1 MNLKKGTIKKIGI
14 LTGGGDCPGLNAVIR
29 AVVKTAIFQYRLDV
43 LGFLEGYLGMIK
55 NMTRKLEAADAS
67 GILHRGGTILG
78 TSNRDNPFRFPVV
91 VRGKKTF
98 QDVSDQAIK
107 NLERNKVDALIVV
120 GGDGSLTIACQL
132 YKKGVPIVG
141 IPKTI
146 DNDLWGTDVTFGFNT
161 ALQTAME
168 AIDKIQTTA
177 ASHHRVMVVEVMGRY
192 AGWIALEAG
201 LAGGGDVILIPEI
214 PYDIEKVC
222 EVVQERF
229 SYGKR
234 SSIVVVAEG
243 AVPKGGDLVVQKIV
257 EDSTDPVR
265 LGGVGYRVGNE
276 IEKRT
281 GLETRVTVLGHI
293 QRGGSPIAYDRILA
307 TRFGSKAVDLVM
319 QGKFGRM
326 VCLRGLKIE
335 DIELE
340 KIQGEQRKVYPDG
353 DLVKTARAIGVS
365 FGD

>member
-1 MNLKKGTIKKIGI
+1 MKAKKAIKRIGI

-29 AVVKTAIFQYRLDV
+29 AVVKTAIFKYGLEV
-43 LGFLEGYLGMIK
+43 MGFLEGYLGMIK
-55 NMTRKLEAADAS
+55 NMTRELEASDAS
-67 GILHRGGTILG
+67 GILHQGGTILG
-78 TSNRDNPFRFPVV
+78 TSNRDNPFRFPAV
-91 VRGKKTF
+91 VRGKKIF
-98 QDVSDQAIK
+98 RDVSDQAIR
-107 NLERNKVDALIVV
+107 NLKRNKVDALIAV
-120 GGDGSLTIACQL
+120 GGDGSLTIAHQFFQ
-132 YKKGVPIVG
+132 KGVPVVG

-222 EVVQERF
+222 EVVRERHR
-229 SYGKR
+229 YGRR

-243 AVPKGGDLVVQKIV
+243 AAPKKGEIVIRKLV

-265 LGGVGYRVGNE
+265 LGGIGYRVGDE
-276 IEKRT
+276 IEKKT
-281 GLETRVTVLGHI
+281 GLETRVTILGYI
-293 QRGGSPIAYDRILA
+293 QRGGSPTVFDRVLA
-307 TRFGSKAVDLVM
+307 TRFGYKAVDLVV
-319 QGKFGRM
+319 QGRFGKM
-326 VCLRGLKIE
+326 VCLRGLNIE
-335 DIELE
+335 DIDL
-340 KIQGEQRKVYPDG
+340 KKVQGDQRKVLPKG
-353 DLVKTARAIGVS
+353 DLVKTARSIGVS

>member
-1 MNLKKGTIKKIGI
+1 MKAKDAIKRIGI

-29 AVVKTAIFQYRLDV
+29 AVVKTAIFKYGLEV
-43 LGFLEGYLGMIK
+43 MGFLEGYLGMIK
-55 NMTRKLEAADAS
+55 NMTRKLEALDAS
-67 GILHRGGTILG
+67 GILHQGGTILG
-78 TSNRDNPFRFPVV
+78 TSNRDNPFRFPTI
-91 VRGKKTF
+91 VRGKKIF
-98 QDVSDQAIK
+98 RDVSDQAIR
-107 NLERNKVDALIVV
+107 NLKRNKVDALIAV
-120 GGDGSLTIACQL
+120 GGDGSLTIAHQFFQ
-132 YKKGVPIVG
+132 KGVPVVG

-146 DNDLWGTDVTFGFNT
+146 DNDLWGTDVTFGFDT

-222 EVVQERF
+222 EVVRERHR
-229 SYGKR
+229 YGRR

-243 AVPKGGDLVVQKIV
+243 AAPKKGEIVVHKLV

-265 LGGVGYRVGNE
+265 LGGIGYRVGNE
-276 IEKRT
+276 IEKKT

-293 QRGGSPIAYDRILA
+293 QRGGSPTVFDRVLA
-307 TRFGSKAVDLVM
+307 TRLGSKAVDLVM
-319 QGKFGRM
+319 QGRFGKM

-335 DIELE
+335 DIDL
-340 KIQGEQRKVYPDG
+340 KKVQGDQRKVLPNG
-353 DLVKTARAIGVS
+353 DLVMTARSIGVS
-365 FGD
+365 FGV

>member
-1 MNLKKGTIKKIGI
+1 MAGHHKIKRIGI

-29 AVVKTAIFQYRLDV
+29 AVVKNAIFHYKLEV
-43 LGFLEGYLGMIK
+43 VGFLEGYLGMIK
-55 NMTRKLEAADAS
+55 NMTRRLEAADAS
-67 GILHRGGTILG
+67 GILHQGGTILG
-78 TSNRDNPFRFPVV
+78 TSNRDNPFRFPVT

-98 QDVSDQAIK
+98 RDVSDQAIR
-107 NLERNKVDALIVV
+107 NLQRNKVDALIAV
-120 GGDGSLTIACQL
+120 GGDGSLTIAYQL
-132 YKKGVPIVG
+132 YRKGIPIVG

-161 ALQTAME
+161 ALHTAME

-201 LAGGGDVILIPEI
+201 IAGGGDVILLPEI

-222 EVVQERF
+222 GVVRERYC
-229 SYGKR
+229 YGKR
-234 SSIVVVAEG
+234 ASIVVVAEG
-243 AVPKGGDLVVQKIV
+243 AKPQEGEVVVQKMV

-265 LGGVGYRVGNE
+265 LGGVGYKIGNE

-307 TRFGSKAVDLVM
+307 TRFGAEAVELVM
-319 QGKFGRM
+319 RGRFGRM

-335 DIELE
+335 SIPLNR
-340 KIQGEQRKVYPDG
+340 IQGDQRKVYPNG
-353 DLVKTARAIGVS
+353 DLVKTSRHIGVS
-365 FGD
+365 FGE

>member
-1 MNLKKGTIKKIGI
+1 MASNSEIKRIGI

-29 AVVKTAIFQYRLDV
+29 AVVKNAIFHYQLEV
-43 LGFLEGYLGMIK
+43 VGFLEGYLGMIK
-55 NMTRKLEAADAS
+55 NMTRRLAASDAS
-67 GILHRGGTILG
+67 GILHQGGTILG
-78 TSNRDNPFRFPVV
+78 TSNRDNPFRFPVT
-91 VRGKKTF
+91 VRGKKAF
-98 QDVSDQAIK
+98 RDVSEQAIRHLK
-107 NLERNKVDALIVV
+107 RNKVDALIAV
-120 GGDGSLTIACQL
+120 GGDGSLTIAYQL
-132 YKKGVPIVG
+132 YQKGVPIVG

-161 ALQTAME
+161 ALHTAME

-201 LAGGGDVILIPEI
+201 IAGGGDVILIPEI

-222 EVVQERF
+222 EVVRERYR
-229 SYGKR
+229 YGKR

-243 AVPKGGDLVVQKIV
+243 ARPQKGKVVVHKMV

-265 LGGVGYRVGNE
+265 LGGVGYKVGND

-293 QRGGSPIAYDRILA
+293 QRGGSPIAFDRILA
-307 TRFGSKAVDLVM
+307 TRYGAEAVELVM
-319 QGKFGRM
+319 RRKFGRM
-326 VCLRGLKIE
+326 ICLRGLRIDSIPLKS
-335 DIELE
+335 
-340 KIQGEQRKVYPDG
+340 IQNDQRKVFANG
-353 DLVKTARAIGVS
+353 DLVKTGRSIGIS

>member
-1 MNLKKGTIKKIGI
+1 
-14 LTGGGDCPGLNAVIR
+14 
-29 AVVKTAIFQYRLDV
+29 
-43 LGFLEGYLGMIK
+43 
-55 NMTRKLEAADAS
+55 
-67 GILHRGGTILG
+67 
-78 TSNRDNPFRFPVV
+78 
-91 VRGKKTF
+91 
-98 QDVSDQAIK
+98 
-107 NLERNKVDALIVV
+107 VDALIAV
-120 GGDGSLTIACQL
+120 GGDGSLTIGYQL
-132 YKKGVPIVG
+132 YQKGVPIVG

-161 ALQTAME
+161 ALHTAMQ

-201 LAGGGDVILIPEI
+201 LAAGGDVILIPEI
-214 PYDIEKVC
+214 PYDIEKIC
-222 EVVQERF
+222 EVVKERYR
-229 SYGKR
+229 YGKR

-243 AVPKGGDLVVQKIV
+243 AVPKKGEVVVQKLV

-265 LGGVGYRVGNE
+265 LGGVGYKVGSD

-307 TRFGSKAVDLVM
+307 TRYGAKAVDLVM
-319 QGKFGRM
+319 QRKFGRM
-326 VCLRGLKIE
+326 ICLRGLKIE
-335 DIELE
+335 DIVL
-340 KIQGEQRKVYPDG
+340 KSVQGDQRKVFPNG
-353 DLVKTARAIGVS
+353 DLTKTARSIGIA

>member
-1 MNLKKGTIKKIGI
+1 MKSKVPIKRIGI

-29 AVVKTAIFQYRLDV
+29 SVVKTAIFKYNLEV
-43 LGFLEGYLGMIK
+43 MGFLEGYLGMIR
-55 NMTRKLEAADAS
+55 NMTRRLEASDAS
-67 GILHRGGTILG
+67 GILHQGGTILG
-78 TSNRDNPFRFPVV
+78 TSNRDNPFRFPVMI
-91 VRGKKTF
+91 RGQKKF
-98 QDVSDQAIK
+98 RDVSDQAIR
-107 NLERNKVDALIVV
+107 NLKKNKVDALIAV
-120 GGDGSLTIACQL
+120 GGDGSLTIAHQFFQ
-132 YKKGVPIVG
+132 KGVPLVG

-222 EVVQERF
+222 EVVRERHR
-229 SYGKR
+229 YGRR

-243 AVPKGGDLVVQKIV
+243 AVPKKGEVVVQRRV

-265 LGGVGYRVGNE
+265 LGGVAFRVGNA
-276 IEKRT
+276 IEEKT

-293 QRGGSPIAYDRILA
+293 QRGGSPTVFDRVLA

-319 QGKFGRM
+319 QGRFGYM
-326 VCLRGLKIE
+326 VNLRGLKIE
-335 DIELE
+335 DIPL
-340 KIQGEQRKVYPDG
+340 KSVQGDQRKVYPNG
-353 DLVKTARAIGVS
+353 DLVTTARSIGVS

>member
-1 MNLKKGTIKKIGI
+1 MASADQIKKIGI

-29 AVVKTAIFQYRLDV
+29 AVVKNAIFHYRLEV
-43 LGFLEGYLGMIK
+43 VGFLEGYLGLIK
-55 NMTRKLEAADAS
+55 NMVRPLRPADAS
-67 GILHRGGTILG
+67 GILHQGGTILG
-78 TSNRDNPFRFPVV
+78 TSNRDNPFRFPVTM
-91 VRGKKTF
+91 RGKKTF
-98 QDVSDQAIK
+98 RDVSDQAIR
-107 NLERNKVDALIVV
+107 NLRRNKVDALIAV
-120 GGDGSLTIACQL
+120 GGDGSLTIAYQL
-132 YKKGVPIVG
+132 YKKGIPIVG

-161 ALQTAME
+161 ALHTAME

-201 LAGGGDVILIPEI
+201 IAGGGDVILIPEI
-214 PYDIEKVC
+214 PYDMEKIC
-222 EVVQERF
+222 EVVRERYG
-229 SYGKR
+229 YGKR

-243 AVPKGGDLVVQKIV
+243 AKPRKGEVVVQKMV

-265 LGGVGYRVGNE
+265 LGGIGYKVGNE

-307 TRFGSKAVDLVM
+307 TRYGAEAVELVM
-319 QGKFGRM
+319 KGKFGRM
-326 VCLRGLKIE
+326 ICLRGLKI
-335 DIELE
+335 DSIGLNR
-340 KIQGEQRKVYPDG
+340 IQGDQRKVSPSG
-353 DLVKTARAIGVS
+353 DLVKTARSIGIS

>member
-1 MNLKKGTIKKIGI
+1 MKSKAPIKIIGI

-29 AVVKTAIFQYRLDV
+29 AVVKTAILKYGLEV
-43 LGFLEGYLGMIK
+43 VGFLEGYLGMIR
-55 NMTRKLEAADAS
+55 NMTRRLEPSDAS
-67 GILHRGGTILG
+67 GILHQGGTILG
-78 TSNRDNPFRFPVV
+78 TSNRDNPFRFPVM
-91 VRGKKTF
+91 VRGEKKF
-98 QDVSDQAIK
+98 RDVSDQAIR
-107 NLERNKVDALIVV
+107 NLKRNKVDALIAV
-120 GGDGSLTIACQL
+120 GGDGSLTIAHQFFQ
-132 YKKGVPIVG
+132 KGVPLVG

-201 LAGGGDVILIPEI
+201 LAGGGDIILIPEI
-214 PYDIEKVC
+214 PYDVDKVC
-222 EVVQERF
+222 EAVRERHR
-229 SYGKR
+229 YGKR

-243 AVPKGGDLVVQKIV
+243 AVPKKGKVVVQKLV

-265 LGGVGYRVGNE
+265 LGGVAYRVGNE
-276 IEKRT
+276 IEEKT

-293 QRGGSPIAYDRILA
+293 QRGGSPTVFDRVLA

-319 QGKFGRM
+319 QRRFGKM
-326 VCLRGLKIE
+326 VNLRGLKIE
-335 DIELE
+335 DVPL
-340 KIQGEQRKVYPDG
+340 KSVQGDQRKVFPNG
-353 DLVKTARAIGVS
+353 DLVRTARSIGVS

>member
-1 MNLKKGTIKKIGI
+1 MGSKIEIKRIGI

-29 AVVKTAIFQYRLDV
+29 AVVKNAIFQYQLEV
-43 LGFLEGYLGMIK
+43 IGFLEGYLGMIK
-55 NMTRKLEAADAS
+55 NMTRRLESADAS
-67 GILHRGGTILG
+67 GILHQGGTILG
-78 TSNRDNPFRFPVV
+78 TSNRDNPFRFAVT
-91 VRGKKTF
+91 VRGKRNF
-98 QDVSDQAIK
+98 RDVSDQAIR
-107 NLERNKVDALIVV
+107 NLKRNKVDALIAV
-120 GGDGSLTIACQL
+120 GGDGSLTIAYQL
-132 YKKGVPIVG
+132 YQKGVPVVG

-201 LAGGGDVILIPEI
+201 VASGGDVILIPEI

-222 EVVQERF
+222 EVVRER
-229 SYGKR
+229 YRTGRR

-243 AVPKGGDLVVQKIV
+243 AMPKKGKVVVQKLV

-265 LGGVGYRVGNE
+265 LGGVGYKVGNE
-276 IEKRT
+276 IEKMT
-281 GLETRVTVLGHI
+281 GLETRVIVLGHI
-293 QRGGSPIAYDRILA
+293 QRGGSPIAFDRILA
-307 TRFGSKAVDLVM
+307 TRYGAKAVDLVM
-319 QGKFGRM
+319 QRKFGRM
-326 VCLRGLKIE
+326 ICLRGLKIE
-335 DIELE
+335 DIAL
-340 KIQGEQRKVYPDG
+340 KRVQGDQRKVLPNG
-353 DLVKTARAIGVS
+353 DLTKTARSIGVS

>member
-1 MNLKKGTIKKIGI
+1 MKAKIPIKRIGI

-29 AVVKTAIFQYRLDV
+29 AVVKTAIFQYGLEV
-43 LGFLEGYLGMIK
+43 VGFLEGYLGMIR
-55 NMTRKLEAADAS
+55 NMTRRLKSADAS
-67 GILHRGGTILG
+67 GILHQGGTILG

-91 VRGKKTF
+91 VRGEKKF
-98 QDVSDQAIK
+98 RDVSDQAIR
-107 NLERNKVDALIVV
+107 NLKRNRVDALIAV
-120 GGDGSLTIACQL
+120 GGDGSLTIAHQFFQ
-132 YKKGVPIVG
+132 KGVPLVG

-192 AGWIALEAG
+192 AGWIALESG

-214 PYDIEKVC
+214 PYDIDKVC
-222 EVVQERF
+222 EVVMERHR
-229 SYGKR
+229 YGRR

-243 AVPKGGDLVVQKIV
+243 AVPKKGEVVVQKRV

-265 LGGVGYRVGNE
+265 LGGIGYRVGNA
-276 IEKRT
+276 IEEKT
-281 GLETRVTVLGHI
+281 GVETRVTVLGHI
-293 QRGGSPIAYDRILA
+293 QRGGSPTVFDRVLA
-307 TRFGSKAVDLVM
+307 TRFGAAAVDLVM
-319 QGKFGRM
+319 RGKFGVM
-326 VCLRGLKIE
+326 VNLRGLKIE
-335 DIELE
+335 NIPL
-340 KIQGEQRKVYPDG
+340 KSVQGDQRKVFPHG
-353 DLVKTARAIGVS
+353 DLVETARSIGVS

>member
-1 MNLKKGTIKKIGI
+1 MASNNKIKRIGI

-29 AVVKTAIFQYRLDV
+29 AVVKNAIFHYQLEV
-43 LGFLEGYLGMIK
+43 IGFLEGYLGLIK
-55 NMTRKLEAADAS
+55 NMTRRLEATDAS
-67 GILHRGGTILG
+67 GILHQGGTILG
-78 TSNRDNPFRFPVV
+78 TSNRDNPFRFPVTM
-91 VRGKKTF
+91 RGKKNLR
-98 QDVSDQAIK
+98 DVSDQAIR
-107 NLERNKVDALIVV
+107 NLRRNKVDALIAV
-120 GGDGSLTIACQL
+120 GGDGSLTIAYQL
-132 YKKGVPIVG
+132 YKKGIPIVG

-201 LAGGGDVILIPEI
+201 IAGGGDVILIPEI
-214 PYDIEKVC
+214 PYDIERVC
-222 EVVQERF
+222 EVVRERYR
-229 SYGKR
+229 YGKR

-243 AVPKGGDLVVQKIV
+243 AKPQKGEVVVQKMV

-265 LGGVGYRVGNE
+265 LGGVGYKVGNE

-307 TRFGSKAVDLVM
+307 TRYGAEAVELVM
-319 QGKFGRM
+319 RGKFGRM
-326 VCLRGLKIE
+326 ICLRGMKI
-335 DIELE
+335 DSISLNR
-340 KIQGEQRKVYPDG
+340 IQGDQRKVFPNG
-353 DLVKTARAIGVS
+353 DLVKTGRCIGVS
-365 FGD
+365 FGE

>member
-1 MNLKKGTIKKIGI
+1 MGSKIEIKRIGI

-29 AVVKTAIFQYRLDV
+29 AVVKNAIFQYQLDV
-43 LGFLEGYLGMIK
+43 IGFLEGYLGMIK
-55 NMTRKLEAADAS
+55 NMTRRLESADAS
-67 GILHRGGTILG
+67 GILHQGGTILG
-78 TSNRDNPFRFPVV
+78 ASNRDNPFRFAVT
-91 VRGKKTF
+91 VRGKKNF
-98 QDVSDQAIK
+98 RDVSDQAIR
-107 NLERNKVDALIVV
+107 NLKRNKVDALIAV
-120 GGDGSLTIACQL
+120 GGDGSLTIAYQL
-132 YKKGVPIVG
+132 YQKGVPVVG

-192 AGWIALEAG
+192 AGWIALQAG
-201 LAGGGDVILIPEI
+201 VASGGDVVLIPEI

-222 EVVQERF
+222 EVVKERYR
-229 SYGKR
+229 YGKR

-243 AVPKGGDLVVQKIV
+243 AVPKKGGVVVQRLV

-265 LGGVGYRVGNE
+265 LGGVGYKVGNE

-281 GLETRVTVLGHI
+281 GLETRVTVLGHT

-307 TRFGSKAVDLVM
+307 TRYGAKAVDLVM
-319 QGKFGRM
+319 QRKFGRM
-326 VCLRGLKIE
+326 ICLRGLKIE
-335 DIELE
+335 DIAL
-340 KIQGEQRKVYPDG
+340 KRIQGDQRKVLPNG
-353 DLVKTARAIGVS
+353 DLTKTARSIGVS

>member
-1 MNLKKGTIKKIGI
+1 MASNNKIKRIGI

-29 AVVKTAIFQYRLDV
+29 AVVKNAIFHYQLEV
-43 LGFLEGYLGMIK
+43 IGFLEGYLGLIK
-55 NMTRKLEAADAS
+55 NMTRRLEATDAS
-67 GILHRGGTILG
+67 GILHQGGTILG
-78 TSNRDNPFRFPVV
+78 TSNRDNPFRFPVTM
-91 VRGKKTF
+91 RGKKNLR
-98 QDVSDQAIK
+98 DVSDQAIR
-107 NLERNKVDALIVV
+107 NLRRNKVDALIAV
-120 GGDGSLTIACQL
+120 GGDGSLTIAYQL
-132 YKKGVPIVG
+132 YKKGIPIVG

-201 LAGGGDVILIPEI
+201 IAGGGDVILIPEI
-214 PYDIEKVC
+214 PYDIERVC
-222 EVVQERF
+222 EVVRERYR
-229 SYGKR
+229 YGKR

-243 AVPKGGDLVVQKIV
+243 AKPQKGEVVIQKMV

-265 LGGVGYRVGNE
+265 LGGVGYKVGNE

-307 TRFGSKAVDLVM
+307 TRYGAEAVELVM
-319 QGKFGRM
+319 RGKFGRM
-326 VCLRGLKIE
+326 ICLRGMKI
-335 DIELE
+335 DSISLNR
-340 KIQGEQRKVYPDG
+340 IQGDQRKVFPNG
-353 DLVKTARAIGVS
+353 DLVKTGRCIGVS
-365 FGD
+365 FGE

>member
-1 MNLKKGTIKKIGI
+1 MKSKVVIKRIGI

-29 AVVKTAIFQYRLDV
+29 AVVKTAIFQYGLEV
-43 LGFLEGYLGMIK
+43 VGFLEGYLGMIR
-55 NMTRKLEAADAS
+55 NMTRRLEPSDAS
-67 GILHRGGTILG
+67 GILNQGGTILG
-78 TSNRDNPFRFPVV
+78 TSNRDNPFRFPVM
-91 VRGKKTF
+91 VRGKKIF
-98 QDVSDQAIK
+98 RDVSEQAMR
-107 NLERNKVDALIVV
+107 NLKRNKVDALIAV
-120 GGDGSLTIACQL
+120 GGDGSLTIAHQFFQ
-132 YKKGVPIVG
+132 KGVPLVG

-168 AIDKIQTTA
+168 AIDKLQTTA

-222 EVVQERF
+222 EVVRERHR
-229 SYGKR
+229 YGRR

-243 AVPKGGDLVVQKIV
+243 AVPKKGEIVVQKLV

-265 LGGVGYRVGNE
+265 LGGVGYKVGNE

-281 GLETRVTVLGHI
+281 GVETRITVLGHI
-293 QRGGSPIAYDRILA
+293 QRGGSPSVFDRILA
-307 TRFGSKAVDLVM
+307 TQFGSKAVDLVM
-319 QGKFGRM
+319 QGRFGRM

-335 DIELE
+335 DIPL
-340 KIQGEQRKVYPDG
+340 KNVQGDQRKVLPNG
-353 DLVKTARAIGVS
+353 ALVKTARSIGVG

>member
-1 MNLKKGTIKKIGI
+1 MNLRRKNRRIGI

-29 AVVKTAIFQYRLDV
+29 AVVKTAIFQYKLEV
-43 LGFLEGYLGMIK
+43 IGFLEGYLGMIK
-55 NMTRKLEAADAS
+55 NMTRRLESSDAS
-67 GILHRGGTILG
+67 GILHQGGTILG
-78 TSNRDNPFRFPVV
+78 TSNRDNPFRFAVTA
-91 VRGKKTF
+91 RGKKTF
-98 QDVSDQAIK
+98 RDVSDQAIR
-107 NLERNKVDALIVV
+107 NLKRNKVDALIAV
-120 GGDGSLTIACQL
+120 GGDGSLTIAYQL
-132 YKKGVPIVG
+132 YQKGVPVVG

-192 AGWIALEAG
+192 AGWIALQAG
-201 LAGGGDVILIPEI
+201 VASGGDVVLIPEI

-222 EVVQERF
+222 EVVRERYH
-229 SYGKR
+229 YGRR

-243 AVPKGGDLVVQKIV
+243 AMPKKGEVVVQKLV

-265 LGGVGYRVGNE
+265 LGGVGYKVGNE

-281 GLETRVTVLGHI
+281 GLETRVVVLGHI
-293 QRGGSPIAYDRILA
+293 QRGGSPIAFDRILA
-307 TRFGSKAVDLVM
+307 TRYGANAVDLVM
-319 QGKFGRM
+319 QRKFGRM
-326 VCLRGLKIE
+326 ICLRGLKIE
-335 DIELE
+335 SIALKSVQDD
-340 KIQGEQRKVYPDG
+340 QRKVFPNG
-353 DLVKTARAIGVS
+353 DLTKTARSIGVA

>member
-1 MNLKKGTIKKIGI
+1 MNKTGQIKRIGI

-29 AVVKTAIFQYRLDV
+29 AVVKNAIFQYKLEV
-43 LGFLEGYLGMIK
+43 IGFLEGYLGMIK
-55 NMTRKLEAADAS
+55 NMTRRLEAKDAS
-67 GILHRGGTILG
+67 GILHQGGTILG
-78 TSNRDNPFRFPVV
+78 TSNRDNPFRFPVMV
-91 VRGKKTF
+91 WGKKIF
-98 QDVSDQAIK
+98 RDVSGQSIK
-107 NLERNKVDALIVV
+107 NLERNKVDALIAV
-120 GGDGSLTIACQL
+120 GGDGSLTISYQL
-132 YKKGVPIVG
+132 YQKGVPVVG

-161 ALQTAME
+161 ALHTAME

-201 LAGGGDVILIPEI
+201 IAGGGDVVLIPEI
-214 PYDIEKVC
+214 PYDIDKVC
-222 EVVQERF
+222 EVVKERYA
-229 SYGKR
+229 YGKR

-243 AVPKGGDLVVQKIV
+243 AMPKKGKVVVQKIV

-265 LGGVGYRVGNE
+265 LGGVGYQVGNE
-276 IEKRT
+276 IEKKT

-307 TRFGSKAVDLVM
+307 TRYGAEAVDLVM
-319 QGKFGRM
+319 KRKFGRM

-335 DIELE
+335 SIPLKSVQND
-340 KIQGEQRKVYPDG
+340 QRKVFRNG
-353 DLVKTARAIGVS
+353 DLVKTARSIGVS

>member
-1 MNLKKGTIKKIGI
+1 MNSKKEIKRIGI

-29 AVVKTAIFQYRLDV
+29 AVVKTAIFKHGLEV
-43 LGFLEGYLGMIK
+43 VGFLEGYLGMIK
-55 NMTRKLEAADAS
+55 NMTRRLEAADAS
-67 GILHRGGTILG
+67 GILHQGGTILG
-78 TSNRDNPFRFPVV
+78 TSNRDNPFRFPVTL
-91 VRGKKTF
+91 RGKKTF
-98 QDVSDQAIK
+98 RDVSDQAVK
-107 NLERNKVDALIVV
+107 NLKRNKVDALIAV
-120 GGDGSLTIACQL
+120 GGDGSLTIAHQFFQ
-132 YKKGVPIVG
+132 KGVPVVG

-146 DNDLWGTDVTFGFNT
+146 DNDLWGTDVTFGFDT

-192 AGWIALEAG
+192 AGWIALESG

-214 PYDIEKVC
+214 PYNIEKVC
-222 EVVQERF
+222 EVVRKRHH
-229 SYGKR
+229 YGKR

-243 AVPKGGDLVVQKIV
+243 AVPQKGGVVVRKLV

-265 LGGVGYRVGNE
+265 LGGVGYKVGNE

-293 QRGGSPIAYDRILA
+293 QRGGSPTVFDRVLA
-307 TRFGSKAVDLVM
+307 TRFGSRAVDLVT
-319 QGKFGRM
+319 QRKFGVM

-335 DIELE
+335 DIAL
-340 KIQGEQRKVYPDG
+340 KSVQGDQRKVFPNG
-353 DLVKTARAIGVS
+353 DLVKTARSIGVS